1 MIRKILMSAM
11 MVLLIFA
18 AGCDSNNPPEENN
31 KPTKQETVQT
41 DEQKNSPQDKENNS
55 AVKNSESKTGK
66 EKVLKV
72 KIYYPDDAGMKL
84 VGVNREI
91 KIAKDDD
98 KYLAT
103 VKLLLDA
110 PKEKNLT
117 RIFPGHAKIISVL
130 LKGDTAL
137 VNFDGK
143 LAENFVGGSTGE
155 EMLVN
160 SVVNTLTEFPEVKQV
175 KFLLDGKD
183 IETLSGHMD
192 LSSPLKRTEE

>member
-41 DEQKNSPQDKENNS
+41 NEQKNSPQDKENNS

-72 KIYYPDDAGMKL
+72 KIYYPDDAGMNL

-117 RIFPGHAKIISVL
+117 KIFPSHAKIISVL

-137 VNFDGK
+137 VNFDGN

-175 KFLLDGKD
+175 KFLLDGKE